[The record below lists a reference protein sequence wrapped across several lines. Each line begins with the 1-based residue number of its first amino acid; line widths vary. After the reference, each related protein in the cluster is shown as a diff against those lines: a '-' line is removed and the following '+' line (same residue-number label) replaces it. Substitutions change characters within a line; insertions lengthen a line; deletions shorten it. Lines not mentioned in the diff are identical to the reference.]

1 MPKPVFYLAIN
12 DSQPETLYLGHD
24 SAPTRVTLN
33 INNACHYDSMDKA
46 MQRLTKADIAE
57 GWRVAP
63 YA

>member
-46 MQRLTKADIAE
+46 MPARARRPAE
-57 GWRVAP
+57 AASGR
-63 YA
+63 